1 LPNQQLAIAIR
12 TSIMALR
19 NVIIIGSG
27 PAGLTAALYS
37 ARANLRPLLIEG
49 LEAGGQL
56 TLTTLVENW
65 PGFRDGIMG
74 PDLIAEMRLQAER
87 FGAEVVRGHVTSVDL
102 SAQPFKVRTS
112 DTEYTARALIIATGA
127 SARLLGLPSERSLL
141 GHGVSTC
148 ATCDGYFFRGRP
160 IAVVGGG
167 DSAMEEAIF
176 LTRFASHVTVVHR
189 RDTLRASKI
198 MQDKAF
204 ANPKISFEWNTD
216 VDEITDTA
224 KGEVTGIVL
233 TNNKTGARKEVA
245 VDGVFVAIGHT
256 PNTSLFRNQIELD
269 PNGYIVTHMGSR
281 TSVRGVFAGGD
292 VQDHVYRQAITAAG
306 SGCMAAIDAE
316 HFLDE
321 LPQHL
326 GEPLVPLAEV

>member
-1 LPNQQLAIAIR
+1 
-12 TSIMALR
+12 MFR

-37 ARANLRPLLIEG
+37 ARANLKPLLIEG

-74 PDLIAEMRLQAER
+74 PELIAEMRVQAER

-102 SAQPFKVRTS
+102 AAQPFTVRTS
-112 DTEYTARALIIATGA
+112 DTEYTARAVIIATGA
-127 SARLLGLPSERSLL
+127 SARLLGLPSERGLL

-204 ANPKISFEWNTD
+204 ANPKISFEWNSD
-216 VDEITDTA
+216 VDEIMDTA
-224 KGEVTGIVL
+224 KGEVTGMLL
-233 TNNKTGARKEVA
+233 TNNKTGARKELA

-269 PNGYIVTHMGSR
+269 PNGYIVTHTGSR
-281 TSVRGVFAGGD
+281 TSVRGVFACGD

-321 LPQHL
+321 VPQHL
-326 GEPLVPLAEV
+326 GEPVVQPAQL